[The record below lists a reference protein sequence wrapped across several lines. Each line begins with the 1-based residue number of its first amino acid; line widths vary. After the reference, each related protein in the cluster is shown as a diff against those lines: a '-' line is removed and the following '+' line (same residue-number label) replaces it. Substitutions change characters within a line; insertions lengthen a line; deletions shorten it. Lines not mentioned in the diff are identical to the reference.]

1 MRVQRVARGAGFQ
14 VADGESTI
22 AEARQSPTDVA
33 PTSQVG
39 TATEVR
45 TAAKMPTA
53 MAATTEMRTTMTSA
67 MTSAM
72 TAAVTPAMTAVTTT
86 VTTAAMAT
94 TTFRSGKPSGRQH
107 CRESNDGNAEIQ
119 F

>member
-1 MRVQRVARGAGFQ
+1 M
-14 VADGESTI
+14 
-22 AEARQSPTDVA
+22 
-33 PTSQVG
+33 G

-53 MAATTEMRTTMTSA
+53 MAATTEMRTTMPPA
-67 MTSAM
+67 MTAAM
-72 TAAVTPAMTAVTTT
+72 TAAVA
-86 VTTAAMAT
+86 TAAMAT
-94 TTFRSGKPSGRQH
+94 TTFGSGKPSGREH

>member
-22 AEARQSPTDVA
+22 AVARQSPTDVA
-33 PTSQVG
+33 PTTQVG

-53 MAATTEMRTTMTSA
+53 MAATTEMRTTMT
-67 MTSAM
+67 
-72 TAAVTPAMTAVTTT
+72 PAM
-86 VTTAAMAT
+86 TTAAMAT
-94 TTFRSGKPSGRQH
+94 TTFRSGKPSSRQH
-107 CRESNDGNAEIQ
+107 YRESNDGNADIQ

>member
-33 PTSQVG
+33 PTTQVG

-53 MAATTEMRTTMTSA
+53 MAATTEMRTTMTPA
-67 MTSAM
+67 MT
-72 TAAVTPAMTAVTTT
+72 TAVTT
-86 VTTAAMAT
+86 APMAT

-107 CRESNDGNAEIQ
+107 CRESNDGNADIQ

>member
-1 MRVQRVARGAGFQ
+1 MRIQRVARGAGFQ

-33 PTSQVG
+33 PTTQMG

-53 MAATTEMRTTMTSA
+53 MAATPEMRTTMTP
-67 MTSAM
+67 AM
-72 TAAVTPAMTAVTTT
+72 TAAMTTA